1 MAVPAIE
8 TEVSHQSKVDF
19 LNGYLSEKG
28 INPIKV
34 EDTPFYTRFVFKE
47 VDPTQVVVFRGIR
60 GDTPDEFF
68 DQTPYGA
75 RIRDRD
81 GSIHTDPSLLRAS
94 NLLSIDPT
102 PRNLIQWFKVRKEV
116 DKDLTETEHL
126 LVSMLPSF
134 ESPELKVVNGEV
146 PNLEKIMRFDQVKRI
161 GSNADTWYTP
171 YVSGTTDPKEALG
184 FSKYT
189 SMLVLSIGQNRVL
202 PTSSKEVDIKGAIE
216 RSNIAEIILVKPRD
230 YEYTEDEIKQI
241 TESFNDHKGVRAEG
255 SNQDSLNYTK
265 EDFDSILPYLKREYS
280 ELYAKKIAIRYPKL
294 MTDPSFKLETLS
306 GDPYT
311 DMVYSIFKHYR
322 ERDGRPLKDEDIEE
336 YRVAIPIRK
345 YRETETFVGNL
356 PGMEELRD

>member
-1 MAVPAIE
+1 LAVPAIE
-8 TEVSHQSKVDF
+8 TEVSHQTKVDS

-34 EDTPFYTRFVFKE
+34 EDTPLYTRFVFKE
-47 VDPTQVVVFRGIR
+47 VDPTQVVVYRGIR

-116 DKDLTETEHL
+116 EKDIGETEHL
-126 LVSMLPSF
+126 LTSMIMAF
-134 ESPELKVVNGEV
+134 EYSQFKAEEI
-146 PNLEKIMRFDQVKRI
+146 PNLERMMRFDQGRRI
-161 GSNADTWYTP
+161 GSHADTWYTP
-171 YVSGTTDPKEALG
+171 YVSGTTDPKEAMG
-184 FSKYT
+184 YSRYKA
-189 SMLVLSIGQNRVL
+189 MLVLSLGTNRVMH
-202 PTSSKEVDIKGAIE
+202 TSSSEVDIKGAIE
-216 RSNIAEIILVKPRD
+216 RSNISEIILIKPIESG
-230 YEYTEDEIKQI
+230 YSEEEIKQI
-241 TESFNDHKGVRAEG
+241 TESFNDHKVVRVEG
-255 SNQDSLNYTK
+255 SNQDTLNYTK
-265 EDFDSILPYLKREYS
+265 KDFDSILPYLKREYS

-322 ERDGRPLKDEDIEE
+322 ERDGRQVTDEDIEE
-336 YRVAIPIRK
+336 YRVVIPIRK
-345 YRETETFVGNL
+345 YRETEIFVGNL